1 MKCSECG
8 ELIIEYMHGELSPGD
23 RARVEAH
30 IETCADCMREL
41 EEYAEIRRVVK
52 AETSLEPSPAVLD
65 ALSRAA
71 RDEAPP
77 VGRPFWKKWNYSPI
91 LVPAV
96 SAAIALSVWFFY
108 GHQNFDMTRS
118 DSITS
123 EVGAAK
129 LNKSKEMNEMAMP
142 SGERDE
148 MSDVDGGK
156 ETSVKE
162 YRAEARAPARA
173 SEEMYRTSDTPV
185 ESLEQETVE
194 LSKTDRKEGRE
205 LVDSATPDRQE
216 NVTVQSRAA
225 LSTVELQKKQLD
237 TALTQQMRGDCLDS
251 IETNRKL
258 LDSEPGPPAEIKGA
272 SYLSLAE
279 CYEKLGNDE
288 EAIAN
293 YKNLQRIDPEQAP
306 FASSRIQEIRIRSA
320 AGQGNDDSV
329 DSEESN

>member
-8 ELIIEYMHGELSPGD
+8 GLIIEYMHGELSPGD

-41 EEYAEIRRVVK
+41 EEYAEIRRAVQ
-52 AETSLEPSPAVLD
+52 TEPSIEPSQSVLD

-71 RDEAPP
+71 RDKAQPAGKP
-77 VGRPFWKKWNYSPI
+77 LWKKWNYSPI
-91 LVPAV
+91 LIPAV
-96 SAAIALSVWFFY
+96 STAIALSVWFFY

-118 DSITS
+118 DSVTT

-129 LNKSKEMNEMAMP
+129 LNKSKEMREMAP
-142 SGERDE
+142 TSGERDD
-148 MSDVDGGK
+148 MSDVHGGK
-156 ETSVKE
+156 GSSVKE
-162 YRAEARAPARA
+162 YSAEAPGSTSEKMYHTADAP
-173 SEEMYRTSDTPV
+173 EER
-185 ESLEQETVE
+185 LEQETVE
-194 LSKTDRKEGRE
+194 PSKTDMKNERE
-205 LVDSATPDRQE
+205 LADSAKPDRHE
-216 NVTVQSRAA
+216 NTAVHTRAA
-225 LSTVELQKKQLD
+225 ISTVELQRKQLD
-237 TALTQQMRGDCLDS
+237 TALTQQMQGDCRDS

-293 YKNLQRIDPEQAP
+293 YINLQRVDPEQAS
-306 FASSRIQEIRIRSA
+306 FANNRIKEIRIRSE
-320 AGQGNDDSV
+320 AGQGSDDSA
-329 DSEESN
+329 DSDESK